1 MRNEDWLNSFVA
13 DKTLRELVP
22 MELIPGMPL
31 PWMCGEKLLIY
42 VPFYCIQPGQE
53 QVFFSKKLLEIN
65 FAAVTKQIVS
75 FRDLRFREPGLTE
88 KDMLRAA
95 LPDNASLEEQELLRQ
110 DLLHKLDKIEEA
122 YRRKQI
128 VPEEALEEYRQALTG
143 QLMFPAQA
151 AMYDSITL

>member
-1 MRNEDWLNSFVA
+1 MRNEDWLNSFAA
-13 DKTLRELVP
+13 DKTLRELIP

-53 QVFFSKKLLEIN
+53 RVFFSKKLLEIN
-65 FAAVTKQIVS
+65 FAAVTKQLVS
-75 FRDLRFREPGLTE
+75 FRDLRFRGPNFT
-88 KDMLRAA
+88 KRDMLCAA
-95 LPDNASLEEQELLRQ
+95 LPDNAVLEEQELLRQ

-128 VPEEALEEYRQALTG
+128 VPEEALAEYREALTE
-143 QLMFPAQA
+143 QLMFPEQA
-151 AMYDSITL
+151 EMYNSITL